1 MAWLAQSFDLY
12 NLESVG
18 DYMKRHK
25 TLRQSKPTA
34 PQGASNNLPAKYLEK
49 LLSVPK
55 GGAGAV
61 LKAYQF
67 DFFCLLY
74 LIFMAFLVSIL
85 TLFAVGFAL
94 FSKCPELYANKVWP
108 WPQREVVTSDCQVPR
123 KIKCALQWF
132 NHAITMAIRLIHQS
146 ILSTLWLK
154 RFGELLYFDDF
165 HAS

>member
-1 MAWLAQSFDLY
+1 MQPESQELGVLHQMVWLPQSFDLY
-12 NLESVG
+12 NVESVG

-55 GGAGAV
+55 AGAGAV

-74 LIFMAFLVSIL
+74 LLFMALFFLSIL

-94 FSKCPELYANKVWP
+94 FSKCTELHANKVWP
-108 WPQREVVTSDCQVPR
+108 WPQREVVTSDC
-123 KIKCALQWF
+123 L
-132 NHAITMAIRLIHQS
+132 
-146 ILSTLWLK
+146 LSAKKNKLCT
-154 RFGELLYFDDF
+154 
-165 HAS
+165 AVV